1 MIRQIIKRIQW
12 RKNPASISPWR
23 SIHSPSIIEFPS
35 TESSAISVEFTFI
48 RFRFVNPSVS
58 VLIFVCNC
66 ISFYVASSSEFS
78 EHKLLVQSLEGC
90 KISRNLSTVIGTHA
104 RIVKLGYET
113 CSSLTSLL
121 VTAYISLNR
130 LNFARQLLNE
140 VAYWKFELVSSNW
153 IIASFMKVG
162 DVSIAKNVF
171 DKMPKRDVI
180 TWNSMIGGFVRNA
193 RFDEA
198 FRFFR
203 KMLSSN
209 MEPDKFTFSSVITL
223 CGRVGALDQAKWVHG
238 LLTEKGIELNFI
250 LSSAL
255 IDMYSKCG
263 RIETAK
269 SIFEKVRHDDVSVW
283 NAMINGLAM
292 HGLARDAI
300 ATFSKMEDEN
310 TLPDSITFV
319 GILTACSHC
328 GLTQQGHEYFRLM
341 RTKYSIEPQLEHYG
355 SMVDLFGRAGL
366 LEEAYEVIKGM
377 PMSPDVVIWR
387 AFLSACRTHRN
398 PSLGEVAVSKI
409 SHLDSGDYVLLSN
422 TYCSVSKWDTAENV
436 RHMMRQKGVNK
447 SRGKSWIE
455 FGGVIHQ
462 FKSGDKSHSETES
475 IYKILERL
483 IGRIKEEGFKPATE
497 LVLMDISDEEKEGN
511 LNYHSE
517 KLALAYG
524 ILKSSPVSEI
534 RVSKNLRTCIDCH
547 SWMKLVS
554 KVLKRVI
561 IVRDRIRF
569 HRIEDGLCT
578 CGDYW

>member
-1 MIRQIIKRIQW
+1 MGREIIRRIPWQKKLTSIRSW
-12 RKNPASISPWR
+12 RSNHTASIT
-23 SIHSPSIIEFPS
+23 EFPS
-35 TESSAISVEFTFI
+35 TEPSA
-48 RFRFVNPSVS
+48 
-58 VLIFVCNC
+58 
-66 ISFYVASSSEFS
+66 FS
-78 EHKLLVQSLEGC
+78 DHQLLVQSLEEC
-90 KISRNLSTVIGTHA
+90 KFSGNSAVVIGTHA
-104 RIVKLGYET
+104 RMIKLGYET
-113 CSSLTSLL
+113 CPSLASLL
-121 VTAYISLNR
+121 ITAYISFNN

-140 VAYWKFELVSSNW
+140 VPHWKFKLVSSNL
-153 IIASFMKVG
+153 IIASFMKMG
-162 DVSIAKNVF
+162 DVDIAKKVF
-171 DKMPKRDVI
+171 IKMPKRDLV

-198 FRFFR
+198 FRLFR
-203 KMLSSN
+203 KMLNSN
-209 MEPDKFTFSSVITL
+209 MEPDKFTFSSIITS
-223 CGRVGALDQAKWVHG
+223 CGRAGALDQAKWVHG
-238 LLTEKGIELNFI
+238 LLTEKRIELNFI

-292 HGLARDAI
+292 HGLAMDAI
-300 ATFSKMEDEN
+300 ATFFKIEDEN
-310 TLPDSITFV
+310 ILPDSITFV

-328 GLTQQGHEYFRLM
+328 GLTQQGREYFNLM
-341 RTKYSIEPQLEHYG
+341 RTKYAIEPQLEHYG

-377 PMSPDVVIWR
+377 PMDPDVVIWR
-387 AFLSACRTHRN
+387 AFLSACRTHKN
-398 PSLGEVAVSKI
+398 LSLGEVAMSKI
-409 SHLDSGDYVLLSN
+409 SHLGSGDYVLLSN

-436 RHMMRQKGVNK
+436 RHVMRQKGVNK

-462 FKSGDKSHSETES
+462 FKSGDKSHPETES
-475 IYKILERL
+475 IYKILEGL
-483 IGRIKEEGFKPATE
+483 IGRVRDEGFKPVTE
-497 LVLMDISDEEKEGN
+497 LVLMDISEEEKEGN
-511 LNYHSE
+511 LNHHSE

-524 ILKSSPVSEI
+524 ILKSSPGSEI

-569 HRIEDGLCT
+569 HQIEDGLCT

>member
-1 MIRQIIKRIQW
+1 MSREIVNLIQW
-12 RKNPASISPWR
+12 RKKPSCIWPWR
-23 SIHSPSIIEFPS
+23 SSHTSSIINFHS
-35 TESSAISVEFTFI
+35 TDPTG
-48 RFRFVNPSVS
+48 
-58 VLIFVCNC
+58 
-66 ISFYVASSSEFS
+66 
-78 EHKLLVQSLEGC
+78 HQLLVQSLEKC
-90 KISRNLSTVIGTHA
+90 KYSRSSTDVFRTHA
-104 RIVKLGYET
+104 TIVKLGYET
-113 CSSLTSLL
+113 CASLTSLL
-121 VTAYISLNR
+121 VTSYICFNHLS
-130 LNFARQLLNE
+130 FSRQLLNE
-140 VAYWKFELVSSNW
+140 VPYWKFKLVTLNL
-153 IIASFMKVG
+153 IIASFMKMG
-162 DVSIAKNVF
+162 DVDIAKKVF
-171 DKMPKRDVI
+171 VKMRKRDLI
-180 TWNSMIGGFVRNA
+180 TWNTVIGGFVRNA
-193 RFDEA
+193 RFEEA
-198 FRFFR
+198 FRYFKR
-203 KMLSSN
+203 MLSSN
-209 MEPDKFTFSSVITL
+209 MEPDKYTFSLVITL

-238 LLTEKGIELNFI
+238 LLIEKRIELNFVV
-250 LSSAL
+250 SAAL

-269 SIFEKVRHDDVSVW
+269 SIFEKVKHDDVSVW

-292 HGLARDAI
+292 HGLAMDAI

-310 TLPDSITFV
+310 MLPDSITFV

-328 GLTQQGHEYFRLM
+328 GLTQQGREYFNLM

-355 SMVDLFGRAGL
+355 SMVDLFGRAGR

-377 PMSPDVVIWR
+377 PMDPDVVIWR

-398 PSLGEVAVSKI
+398 PGFGEVAVSKI

-436 RHMMRQKGVNK
+436 RHMMRQKRVSK

-462 FKSGDKSHSETES
+462 FKSGDKSHPEMEQ
-475 IYKILERL
+475 IYKILEGL
-483 IGRIKEEGFKPATE
+483 IGRIKEEGFKPVTE
-497 LVLMDISDEEKEGN
+497 LVLMDISEEEKEEN

-524 ILKSSPVSEI
+524 ILKSSPGSEI

-569 HRIEDGLCT
+569 HRIEDGLCS